1 MVSRWWQ
8 LKYFWHVHPGFLAKK
23 NDSQFDYCN
32 IFQRGWFNHQ
42 KDWISSPFPPFC
54 ADPLPPLR
62 PADPT
67 FATQRMVGGGFWGK
81 AWVGGA
87 GWAKIQGFKKE
98 RQNTWKGGRK
108 FQGAGLTHGFRRV
121 FQKRWQFQNWKKHVC
136 FFIFS
141 MHLAILN
148 WPVKK
153 SSWTLVS
160 GWHVSLF
167 LLVSFP
173 ETNGTRE
180 KHLHPLPR
188 RDWLGKLSAVLPG
201 KKNTTELLPNKIGWQ
216 NVREIYGRI
225 LQEWPWN
232 YLRFWFCM

>member
-1 MVSRWWQ
+1 MFTPDSLQ
-8 LKYFWHVHPGFLAKK
+8 KK

-67 FATQRMVGGGFWGK
+67 FATQRMVGGGSGGK
-81 AWVGGA
+81 PGLGVRGELKYKVLRRRDKIPGKVGGS
-87 GWAKIQGFKKE
+87 FKELVWHMVFEGYFK
-98 RQNTWKGGRK
+98 RGGNFRIGK
-108 FQGAGLTHGFRRV
+108 SMCVFLFFQCI
-121 FQKRWQFQNWKKHVC
+121 WQYW
-136 FFIFS
+136 ID
-141 MHLAILN
+141 LL
-148 WPVKK
+148 KK